1 MKKDMNI
8 TGVFTGIGSFLRR
21 FHTLL
26 FFLAVS
32 GGLFVAILML
42 LSIIALSSTTASS
55 STQNIDGSF
64 DEATIQ
70 RVQADSTEQITPGSR
85 LSPFV
90 E

>member
-1 MKKDMNI
+1 MKNNI
-8 TGVFTGIGSFLRR
+8 NLTSFIKGFAGFIRR

-26 FFLAVS
+26 FFLVVS

-42 LSIIALSSTTASS
+42 LSIISLSSTTASNS
-55 STQNIDGSF
+55 NQTIDGTF

-70 RVQADSTEQITPGSR
+70 RVKQDSTEQITPGPR
-85 LSPFV
+85 QSPFV

>member
-1 MKKDMNI
+1 MNGNI
-8 TGVFTGIGSFLRR
+8 DIKGIGRGVNSFIRR

-26 FFLAVS
+26 FFLLIS

-42 LSIIALSSTTASS
+42 LAIINLSASTASTS
-55 STQNIDGSF
+55 DNAINGTF

-70 RVQADSTEQITPGSR
+70 RVDQDSVEQITPGAR
-85 LSPFV
+85 PSPFV